1 VNLEGTRN
9 VLDFAER
16 GGHLARFQYVSTCY
30 VSGRHPGTFT
40 EADLEL
46 GQAFNNF
53 YEETKYLAE
62 VEVRRRVKGGFP
74 ATIYRPAITVGDSA
88 TGATQKYDGP
98 YFIIQWV
105 LRQMRVA
112 LVPTVGD
119 LSTYV
124 NVVPRDFVVTALAH
138 LAGLEASRGKT
149 YQLADPSPLRVS
161 EMLDELERATGK
173 RLVKIP
179 LPLNVAKVAIRR
191 VPGVYELMRIPADA
205 IDYFA
210 HPTRYDT
217 RNTQADLAGSGIAC
231 PPFPAYVDR
240 LVAFVRAHPECGS
253 SAMA

>member
-1 VNLEGTRN
+1 
-9 VLDFAER
+9 
-16 GGHLARFQYVSTCY
+16 
-30 VSGRHPGTFT
+30 
-40 EADLEL
+40 
-46 GQAFNNF
+46 
-53 YEETKYLAE
+53 
-62 VEVRRRVKGGFP
+62 
-74 ATIYRPAITVGDSA
+74 
-88 TGATQKYDGP
+88 
-98 YFIIQWV
+98 
-105 LRQMRVA
+105 MRVA

-173 RLVKIP
+173 RLLKVP
-179 LPLNVAKVAIRR
+179 LPVNVAKGAIRR

-205 IDYFA
+205 IDYFV

-231 PPFPAYVDR
+231 PPFASYVDR
-240 LVAFVRAHPECGS
+240 LVEFVRAHPEFGS
-253 SAMA
+253 AAMA